1 MSTIDIS
8 TQQIKTHTET
18 SAEDSAAVSTLQSFL
33 RSDGKI
39 NTNFAFNDKWPNT
52 DGTFEFVPDPD
63 ISRRPKQNFFVQIKG
78 TGSFSETDDGIRYSL
93 KSLAFPAFIANNVT
107 LDPGILFVVTNPGQR
122 GAERVFWKYMSANY
136 VNSINYDHNSVT
148 VHFSHNEEIKNTD
161 ESVDEF
167 CHQLEKIVEQHS
179 FVSGLESREYNRC
192 EIERII
198 NACNEQITEC
208 IDRMEILNETRDG
221 VSKRILTRLSDLCSA
236 TLILN
241 SIHLNDTNS
250 SNLQLAWEQSL
261 LSINTKYLGTF
272 LKGLRYIGG
281 RIPDEGQSERLM
293 LKYYDFLWQIRKFL
307 HDEFS
312 ITVLSNLEKFPR
324 HTDKLDEQYYELV
337 AETIESAILSPCS
350 LGSSRFYV
358 QKTVPFFVGTE
369 RYYEVTLQLAGIYA
383 TKYNR
388 ITVYSKSDISTN
400 YSVQI
405 GYTEATINLWDVSS
419 SIKIITNWKVSIEPK
434 CLNTLAKI
442 LCVSTKITSRY
453 GEYSALMDFLTTT
466 GIDILTLIDITEVKF
481 NSLIDNI
488 YRDVKTKSFKSVL
501 EKLKA
506 EFSDNSEK
514 YGRNVV
520 RYLLHN
526 LREETLENVLPTQF
540 NRRTLSDDLYIS
552 SRCMPF
558 EKNPFVADLAGKRTS
573 EIGQISHVISAAGS
587 KKLDLA
593 RPYIM
598 LKNKTKQTGEIYFDS
613 ASIASVKEIEAYN
626 SNLDV
631 WECNQGYQIN
641 QENGLAC
648 INFYEKTTIR
658 IIQKLQELSR
668 EGNGGQKE
676 LNQHFLDNCGIEFAD
691 NLKRIALQNV
701 FVYSRVLLIYGAAG
715 TGKTTLINYISNLMS
730 GRRKLFLTKTHT
742 ALQNLRRRIENP
754 GQSSD
759 FISIDS
765 FTKKVSLD
773 TYDVIFVD
781 ECSTIDNRTMYAFI
795 NKIKPGTL
803 FVFAGDIHQIESI
816 DFGNWFFYAKELIKA
831 RGANVELLN
840 TWRTHEQD
848 LIDLWAGVRARETI
862 ITEKLVIDG
871 PFSEDIGPKLFQRS
885 FDDEVVLCLNYDG
898 KFGLN
903 NINNYFQNANTNS
916 EAISW
921 NEWTYKIGDPILFND
936 TKRFPILYNNLK
948 GKIVGISKTDNSIS
962 FAIDTDIILTE
973 LDCQNSDIEFIGVD
987 NNQTRI
993 GLTVYSYDVN
1003 KVDEDDEELRMKSV
1017 VPFQLAYAVSIH
1029 KAQGL
1034 EYDSVKIVIPT
1045 NNAEKIS
1052 HGIFYTAI
1060 TRAKKKVKIYWS
1072 SETMQDIVNGFT
1084 SVDSTQKSFEIIK
1097 EKLAIPE

>member
-1 MSTIDIS
+1 MEMNNKLSE
-8 TQQIKTHTET
+8 QKIKTHTER
-18 SAEDSAAVSTLQSFL
+18 SAEDHAAVSTLESFL

-39 NTNFAFNDKWPNT
+39 NTNFSFNDKWPNT
-52 DGTFEFVPDPD
+52 DGTFEFVTDPD
-63 ISRRPKQNFFVQIKG
+63 ISRRPIQNFFVQIKG
-78 TGSFSETDDGIRYSL
+78 TSVFTETDEGISYSL

-107 LDPGILFVVTNPGQR
+107 LDPGILFVVTDPGQR
-122 GAERVFWKYMSANY
+122 GSERVFWKYMSANY
-136 VNSINYDHNSVT
+136 VNSINYEHNSVT

-167 CHQLEKIVEQHS
+167 CKKLEKIIEQHS
-179 FVSGLESREYNRC
+179 FVLGLENREYHKH
-192 EIERII
+192 EAEKII
-198 NACNEQITEC
+198 DACNEQITES
-208 IDRMEILNETRDG
+208 IDRMEVFNETRDG
-221 VSKRILTRLSDLCSA
+221 ISKRILTRLSDLCSA

-241 SIHLNDTNS
+241 SIHLNGTKS

-261 LSINTKYLGTF
+261 LNINTKYLGTF
-272 LKGLRYIGG
+272 LKGLKYIGG
-281 RIPDEGQSERLM
+281 RIPDDGQSERLM

-312 ITVLSNLEKFPR
+312 ISILSNLEKFPR
-324 HTDKLDEQYYELV
+324 HTDKLDEQYYALV
-337 AETIESAILSPCS
+337 AEAIDSTPLSPNS
-350 LGSSRFYV
+350 LGCSRFYV
-358 QKTVPFFVGTE
+358 QKNVPFFVGKE
-369 RYYEVTLQLAGIYA
+369 RYYEITLQLAGIYA

-388 ITVYSKSDISTN
+388 ITVYSKSNISTN

-405 GYTEATINLWDVSS
+405 GYTNASINLWDISCP
-419 SIKIITNWKVSIEPK
+419 IKIVTNWKVSIEPK
-434 CLNTLAKI
+434 CLNMFAKI
-442 LCVSTKITSRY
+442 LCISTKINSKY
-453 GEYSALMDFLTTT
+453 GEYSALMNFLTIT
-466 GIDILTLIDITEVKF
+466 GIDLLDLIDMSEIRF
-481 NSLIDNI
+481 NSLIDSI
-488 YRDVKTKSFKSVL
+488 YSDVNTKSFKSVL
-501 EKLKA
+501 EKLKT
-506 EFSDNSEK
+506 EFSSDSTK
-514 YGRNVV
+514 YGRNVI

-526 LREETLENVLPTQF
+526 LREETLENVLPNQF
-540 NRRTLSDDLYIS
+540 NRKTLCNDLYIS
-552 SRCMPF
+552 SKCIPF
-558 EKNPFVADLAGKRTS
+558 EKNPFVSDLAGKKTS
-573 EIGQISHVISAAGS
+573 EISQLSHVVSAVGS
-587 KKLDLA
+587 EKLDLA
-593 RPYIM
+593 RPYIT

-613 ASIASVKEIEAYN
+613 SSIASDTEIEAYN
-626 SNLDV
+626 SNLDE
-631 WECNQGYQIN
+631 WECRQGYQIH
-641 QENGLAC
+641 QENGHAC
-648 INFYEKTTIR
+648 ISFYEKTTIS
-658 IIQKLQELSR
+658 IIKKLQELSQ

-676 LNQHFLDNCGIEFAD
+676 LNQHFLANCGIEFVD
-691 NLKRIALQNV
+691 ESKRIALKNI
-701 FVYSRVLLIYGAAG
+701 FVYSHILLIYGAAG

-742 ALQNLRRRIENP
+742 ALQNLKRRIENP

-781 ECSTIDNRTMYAFI
+781 ECSTIDNRTMYAFV
-795 NKIKPGTL
+795 NKINPETL

-816 DFGNWFFYAKELIKA
+816 DFGNWFYYAKELIKT

-840 TWRTHEQD
+840 TWRTQEAD
-848 LIDLWAGVRARETI
+848 LIDLWAGVRTKDTI

-871 PFSEDIGPKLFQRS
+871 PFSENIGPNLFQGS

-916 EAISW
+916 EAVSW
-921 NEWTYKIGDPILFND
+921 NEWTYKVGDRILFND

-948 GKIVGISKTDNSIS
+948 GKIVKISKTDNSIT
-962 FAIDTDIILTE
+962 FIIDADIILTK
-973 LDCQNSDIEFIGVD
+973 LDCQNSDIQFIGVD

-993 GLTVYSYDVN
+993 GLTVYSYDFSRS
-1003 KVDEDDEELRMKSV
+1003 DEDDEELRMKSV
-1017 VPFQLAYAVSIH
+1017 IPFQLAYAVSIH

-1072 SETMQDIVNGFT
+1072 SETMQDIVDSFT
-1084 SVDSTQKSFEIIK
+1084 SEITVQNSFEIIK
-1097 EKLAIPE
+1097 NKLIEK

>member
-1 MSTIDIS
+1 MSIIDIS
-8 TQQIKTHTET
+8 TQRIKTHTET
-18 SAEDSAAVSTLQSFL
+18 SAEDSAAVTTLQSFL
-33 RSDGKI
+33 KSNGKI

-52 DGTFEFVPDPD
+52 DGTFEFVPNPD
-63 ISRRPKQNFFVQIKG
+63 ISRRPEQNFFVQIKG
-78 TGSFSETDDGIRYSL
+78 TSSFSENDEEVSYSL

-107 LDPGILFVVTNPGQR
+107 LDPGILFVVTNPGVR

-136 VNSINYDHNSVT
+136 VNSINYEHKSVT
-148 VHFSHNEEIKNTD
+148 VNFSHNEEIKNTN
-161 ESVDEF
+161 ESIDEF
-167 CHQLEKIVEQHS
+167 CKQLEKIVELHS
-179 FVSGLESREYNRC
+179 FVSRLENREYSKR
-192 EIERII
+192 EVERII
-198 NACNEQITEC
+198 SACNEQITEC
-208 IDRMEILNETRDG
+208 IDRMEILNETRDD

-241 SIHLNDTNS
+241 SIHLSGSIS
-250 SNLQLAWEQSL
+250 SNLQLAWEQSF

-272 LKGLRYIGG
+272 LKGLKYIGG

-293 LKYYDFLWQIRKFL
+293 LKYYDFLWQIREFL

-312 ITVLSNLEKFPR
+312 IVVLSNLEEFPR
-324 HTDKLDEQYYELV
+324 HTDKLDEQYYELI
-337 AETIESAILSPCS
+337 AKTIDSISLSPRP

-358 QKTVPFFVGTE
+358 QKSVPFFVGRE

-405 GYTEATINLWDVSS
+405 GYMEVSINLWNVSS
-419 SIKIITNWKVSIEPK
+419 PIKIITNWKVSIEPK

-442 LCVSTKITSRY
+442 LRISTRINSRY
-453 GEYSALMDFLTTT
+453 GEYSALMDFLTKT
-466 GIDILTLIDITEVKF
+466 GIDILSLIDMSEIRF

-488 YRDVKTKSFKSVL
+488 YRDVNTNIFKGVL
-501 EKLKA
+501 EKLKV

-520 RYLLHN
+520 RYLLLN
-526 LREETLENVLPTQF
+526 LREETLENVIPNQF
-540 NRRTLSDDLYIS
+540 NRKTISGDLYIS
-552 SRCMPF
+552 SRCIPF
-558 EKNPFVADLAGKRTS
+558 EKNPFVADLVGKKTS
-573 EIGQISHVISAAGS
+573 GISQISHVISAAGS
-587 KKLDLA
+587 QKLELA

-613 ASIASVKEIEAYN
+613 ALIASDVEIEAYN
-626 SNLDV
+626 SSLDV
-631 WECNQGYQIN
+631 WERNQGYQIN
-641 QENGLAC
+641 REKDLVC
-648 INFYEKTTIR
+648 INFYEKTTIH
-658 IIQKLQELSR
+658 IIKKLQELSR

-676 LNQHFLDNCGIEFAD
+676 LNQHFLANCGIEFAD
-691 NLKRIALQNV
+691 KLKRLALQNV
-701 FVYSRVLLIYGAAG
+701 FVYSHVLLIYGAAG
-715 TGKTTLINYISNLMS
+715 TGKTTLINYISNLMA

-742 ALQNLRRRIENP
+742 ALQNLKRRIENP

-773 TYDVIFVD
+773 TYDIIFVD

-795 NKIKPGTL
+795 NKVKPGTL

-816 DFGNWFFYAKELIKA
+816 DFGNWFYYAKELIKVQ
-831 RGANVELLN
+831 GANVELLN
-840 TWRTHEQD
+840 TWRTHEPD
-848 LIDLWAGVRARETI
+848 LIDLWTGVREKDTI

-871 PFSEDIGPKLFQRS
+871 PFSEDIGPNVFKKS

-916 EAISW
+916 EAVSW
-921 NEWTYKIGDPILFND
+921 NEWTYKIGDPILFNE

-948 GKIVGISKTDNSIS
+948 GKIVGINKTDNSIS
-962 FAIDTDIILTE
+962 FTIDVNIILTAV
-973 LDCQNSDIEFIGVD
+973 DCQNSDIEFIGID

-993 GLTVYSYDVN
+993 RLTVYSYDIG
-1003 KVDEDDEELRMKSV
+1003 KVYEEDEELRMKSV
-1017 VPFQLAYAVSIH
+1017 IPFQLAYAVSIH

-1045 NNAEKIS
+1045 NNVEKIS

-1060 TRAKKKVKIYWS
+1060 TRAKIKVKIFWS
-1072 SETMQDIVNGFT
+1072 SETMKDIVNGFT
-1084 SVDSTQKSFEIIK
+1084 SENSTQESFEIIK
-1097 EKLAIPE
+1097 DKLTSV